1 MSKAAEIAA
10 SMYGIGEE
18 LEKEATELESQLV
31 TETEE
36 VKPFKMS
43 DYIKPQIIN
52 EETET
57 VEEAIEP
64 QEQITEV
71 EEEVIEEAEVDND
84 VEKQASIINT
94 IKEKGGDAIAR
105 VVNGKPVA
113 VLTDEV
119 RSEFDDGRVIKT
131 KKVQKKYKNGKVR
144 TTKKEFDSAVHTSAK
159 GVKDIIAKNPK
170 KSALVLGGT
179 AAAALAGKAIY
190 DKQKQKKT
198 DKVSKV
204 ANELLEEA
212 GLTKVA
218 NEKNEK
224 VEKIA
229 FAILEEAGF
238 LK

>member
-84 VEKQASIINT
+84 VEKQA
-94 IKEKGGDAIAR
+94 
-105 VVNGKPVA
+105 
-113 VLTDEV
+113 
-119 RSEFDDGRVIKT
+119 
-131 KKVQKKYKNGKVR
+131 
-144 TTKKEFDSAVHTSAK
+144 
-159 GVKDIIAKNPK
+159 
-170 KSALVLGGT
+170 LVLGGT

-190 DKQKQKKT
+190 NKQKQKKT